1 MKNYKKIVGIVLSLF
16 VAVAIGFAVMREV
29 KVSGAASSVVPAV
42 NNTVTTSESAPA
54 AEVTKGK
61 VVDAL
66 YFHGTNRCYTCNLME
81 GYMRDVIASDFAS
94 EEKSGRLRF
103 QSLDVQ
109 DPAHQRYI
117 AQYQLSS
124 ISLFLSLKDQG
135 KEIKFEN
142 MERIWQLSG
151 DEVAFKNYIRT
162 ELKKYLEM

>member
-16 VAVAIGFAVMREV
+16 VVVAIGFAVMREV
-29 KVSGAASSVVPAV
+29 KVSASAI
-42 NNTVTTSESAPA
+42 TTSESAPA
-54 AEVTKGK
+54 AEVSKAK

-103 QSLDVQ
+103 RSLDVQ
-109 DPAHQRYI
+109 DPAHKNYI

-135 KEIKFEN
+135 KEVKFEN
-142 MERIWQLSG
+142 IDKIWQLAG
-151 DEVAFKNYIRT
+151 DEVAFKNYIRN
-162 ELKKYLEM
+162 EFRKYLEM